1 MESGSDME
9 RFDVLIV
16 GAGIVGSAAAREC
29 ALAGLNVGVIEGH
42 LPAAGA
48 TAAGMGHVVAMDD
61 SPAQLAL
68 TVYSRSL
75 WLAESTKLPP
85 AVEYRSRGTIWL
97 AADDEEMAEVQ
108 AKNKTYSQIGVAS
121 QVLDSNELRSL
132 EPNLSEDLVGGLLVP
147 EDGVSYPPAAAAFF
161 LTEAQHLGA
170 KLFPLRV
177 LSAANGEVQV
187 ANGMCLSADRIV
199 LAVGTECDLLPAL
212 PVKKRKGHLVITDR
226 YPDFI
231 HHQLVELGYLKSAH
245 KVAADSVAFNI
256 QPRVSGQLVVG
267 SSRQYG
273 SDDPAVEPA
282 VLKQMM
288 DRAKAYMPKLENLSI
303 LREWAGFRAAT
314 VDKLPLIGPAIGIS
328 DDPTLWLVVG
338 FEGLG
343 ITSSLG
349 SAKLL
354 VDGILGRPSA
364 IAAAPYLPSRM
375 AGAQTLNHKEPKSL
389 EENR

>member
-1 MESGSDME
+1 ME

-29 ALAGLNVGVIEGH
+29 ALAGLSVGVIEGH

-48 TAAGMGHVVAMDD
+48 TAAGMGHIVAMDD
-61 SPAQLAL
+61 SRAQLAL

-85 AVEYRSRGTIWL
+85 AVEYRSRGTIWI

-108 AKNKTYSQIGVAS
+108 AKNKTYSQIGVTS
-121 QVLDSNELRSL
+121 QVLDSDELRSL
-132 EPNLSEDLVGGLLVP
+132 EPNLRRGLVGGLLVP
-147 EDGVSYPPAAAAFF
+147 DDGVSYPPAAAAFF
-161 LTEAQHLGA
+161 LAEAQHLGA
-170 KLFPLRV
+170 KLFPVRA
-177 LSAANGEVQV
+177 LSAANGEVRI

-212 PVKKRKGHLVITDR
+212 PVKKRKGHLVLTDR

-245 KVAADSVAFNI
+245 KIAMDSVAFNI
-256 QPRVSGQLVVG
+256 QPRISGQLVIG

-273 SDDPAVEPA
+273 SEDPAVEP
-282 VLKQMM
+282 VMLKQMM
-288 DRAKAYMPKLENLSI
+288 DRAKEYMPKLADLSI
-303 LREWAGFRAAT
+303 QREWAGFRAAT
-314 VDKLPLIGPAIGIS
+314 SDKLPLIGPAFGIS
-328 DDPTLWLVVG
+328 DDPTLWLAVG

-349 SAKLL
+349 AARLL
-354 VDGILGRPSA
+354 ADGILGRASA
-364 IAAAPYLPSRM
+364 IDAAPYLPSRI
-375 AGAQTLNHKEPKSL
+375 AAHKCETT
-389 EENR
+389 